1 MVGSLNFLKNMNN
14 HTKISVNVVA
24 KGFGAVEAEFSGEG
38 LNELLHFLLKASLVR
53 EL

>member
-1 MVGSLNFLKNMNN
+1 MNN
-14 HTKISVNVVA
+14 HSKISVNVVA

-38 LNELLHFLLKASLVR
+38 LNELLHFLLKAGIMR